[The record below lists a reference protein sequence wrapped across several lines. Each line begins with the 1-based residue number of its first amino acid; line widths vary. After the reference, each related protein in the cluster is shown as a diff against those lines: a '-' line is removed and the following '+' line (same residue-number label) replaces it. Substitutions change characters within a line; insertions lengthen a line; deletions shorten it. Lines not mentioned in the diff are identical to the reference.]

1 MLEVLGEECGE
12 GVEVLG
18 GRFLGFSWV
27 FLFVRGGVWGGP
39 VFVRERGGAT
49 SILL

>member
-18 GRFLGFSWV
+18 GVSRALAGSSC
-27 FLFVRGGVWGGP
+27 L
-39 VFVRERGGAT
+39 
-49 SILL
+49 